1 MGFLAAGFSV
11 SARKRPCCGWKARWA
26 GFSWMRMLRERP
38 IIFVAGGTGFA
49 PIKGML
55 RHLFRQGLK
64 RPMYLFWGARQ
75 EIDLYE
81 HGLIGEWLRERPA
94 PQYTPV
100 LSEAADQDSWAGA
113 KAWVHQA
120 VLKAYPDLAGHQV
133 YLSGPPQMIGAARV
147 DFSGPGLPEDHL
159 HFDSFEYALD

>member
-1 MGFLAAGFSV
+1 
-11 SARKRPCCGWKARWA
+11 
-26 GFSWMRMLRERP
+26 
-38 IIFVAGGTGFA
+38 
-49 PIKGML
+49 ML